1 MGLASPK
8 LLLFEV
14 IAKIDIIKRPLNPP
28 QGDLGTAL
36 RGLFESGSPPAGRRI
51 EVPVGVD
58 LGGEIRILQLPTF
71 LNFFHLPNIF
81 P

>member
-1 MGLASPK
+1 MRLASPK

-28 QGDLGTAL
+28 QGDFGTAL
-36 RGLFESGSPPAGRRI
+36 RGLFESGSPPAGRPL

-58 LGGEIRILQLPTF
+58 LGGVLGLLQLA
-71 LNFFHLPNIF
+71 
-81 P
+81 